1 MKTTL
6 AALAALSIAGSAWAT
21 TDCCSITP
29 PNTAFT
35 GSGPVSFAIS
45 GQPTENCTLTIAGH
59 TNASGPADITSA
71 TFTDSGD
78 GSCEHAQPSGLK
90 TQGWEWTAKGFRHA
104 DWTHFGT
111 YLSKGIKCGPDGSM
125 WFFIAEDIH
134 GNPTAGLSAFLT
146 SAAGRC
152 SVHGTIYLSQP
163 ITVSKNP

>member
-6 AALAALSIAGSAWAT
+6 AALAALSIAGSASAV

-90 TQGWEWTAKGFRHA
+90 TQGWEWKAKGFRHA

-111 YLSKGIKCGPDGSM
+111 YLSKGIKCGPNGSM
-125 WFFIAEDIH
+125 RFGLGEDIH
-134 GNPTAGLSAFLT
+134 GSPTAAFSAFLP
-146 SAAGRC
+146 SAAGQC
-152 SVHGTIYLSQP
+152 LLHGTIYLSAP
-163 ITVSKNP
+163 IIVSKNP

>member
-6 AALAALSIAGSAWAT
+6 AALAALAIASPASAV

-59 TNASGPADITSA
+59 TNASGPANITSA

-90 TQGWEWTAKGFRHA
+90 TQGWEWKAKNYVHA

-111 YLSKGIKCGPDGSM
+111 YLSKGIKCGPNGSM
-125 WFFIAEDIH
+125 RFFLEDDMD
-134 GNPTAGLSAFLT
+134 GNPIAGIGAALP
-146 SAAGRC
+146 SAAGQCFVTGRL
-152 SVHGTIYLSQP
+152 YLSQP
-163 ITVSKNP
+163 ITISKNP